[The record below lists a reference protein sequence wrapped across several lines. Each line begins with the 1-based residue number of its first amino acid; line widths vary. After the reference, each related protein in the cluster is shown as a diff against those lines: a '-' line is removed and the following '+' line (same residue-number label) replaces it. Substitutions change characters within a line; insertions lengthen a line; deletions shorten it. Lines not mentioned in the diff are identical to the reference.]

1 MIHSMVS
8 SSQVLSQSATGLVFF
23 FFFVPL
29 GFTLESP
36 ISTDFFFFL
45 ILRRDYTFANVDNL
59 EHCTKYLNQTMVT
72 FGFPASLDLFSN
84 DPVGFFFL
92 LLLILVVIMT
102 LFGCFN

>member
-23 FFFVPL
+23 FLIPL

-36 ISTDFFFFL
+36 ISTDFFLFFF
-45 ILRRDYTFANVDNL
+45 LRRDYTFANVDNL

-84 DPVGFFFL
+84 DPVGFFF
-92 LLLILVVIMT
+92 IIIIDSRRNHDIVWM
-102 LFGCFN
+102 F